1 MGDTVAG
8 NIEKDFCI
16 GNTRVKIATDYCS
29 NKTSDEI
36 NCILQRISR
45 GALQSF
51 AANRP

>member
-8 NIEKDFCI
+8 NIAKDFCI
-16 GNTRVKIATDYCS
+16 GNTRVKIATDYCG

-36 NCILQRISR
+36 NLILQRISR

-51 AANRP
+51 TADRP